1 MMHAVDTTPVLLI
14 RGLMREQRHWGEF
27 KPLLQAALPNP
38 VLSLDFAGCGELFQ
52 QRSPCHIGA
61 LRQSVRQQ
69 LLVEPQ
75 FSGRVHLLAISLG
88 GMLALNWALSYP
100 QEVASLTLINSSA
113 RPLSPFYRRLNWRN
127 YPRIVRSL
135 FASAVQRE
143 QMILA
148 LTSNNTA
155 KHSVVLSDW
164 LRWQQLCPVSSTNAL
179 RQLWAASRF
188 EITAKPQCP
197 LLFISSVQDRLVS
210 PQCSV
215 DLARHWQAH
224 HIQHPWAG
232 HDLPLDDAPWLVQ
245 RYQQQLRSFDS
256 AERRFN

>member
-1 MMHAVDTTPVLLI
+1 
-14 RGLMREQRHWGEF
+14 
-27 KPLLQAALPNP
+27 
-38 VLSLDFAGCGELFQ
+38 
-52 QRSPCHIGA
+52 
-61 LRQSVRQQ
+61 
-69 LLVEPQ
+69 
-75 FSGRVHLLAISLG
+75 
-88 GMLALNWALSYP
+88 
-100 QEVASLTLINSSA
+100 
-113 RPLSPFYRRLNWRN
+113 
-127 YPRIVRSL
+127 
-135 FASAVQRE
+135 
-143 QMILA
+143 MILA